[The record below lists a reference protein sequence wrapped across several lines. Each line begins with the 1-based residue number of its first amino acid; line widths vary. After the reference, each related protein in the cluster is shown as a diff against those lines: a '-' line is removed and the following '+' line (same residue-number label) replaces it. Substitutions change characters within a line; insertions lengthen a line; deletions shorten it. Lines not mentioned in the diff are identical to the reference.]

1 MSEVTKKM
9 KKFKTGKDRNARLG
23 KNPLSWFVFII
34 LAFCSFYVAYKL
46 IWGLLTS
53 FKDVN
58 EFMDNKLGF
67 PKEWAFENYL
77 YVFKNF
83 HITITNTQGVK
94 RVWIEQLFLNS
105 LMFAGIGALLQ
116 VATIAWVSYLVAKF
130 AYKLSNIIYT
140 MVLLVQV
147 IPLVNSS
154 AATLKLM
161 RNLGIYDT
169 YFSFWLMKLSFT
181 NMQFLLLYPSW
192 RAIPKDYSEAAIID
206 GAGEGMIFFKVN
218 LPMVMPLLL
227 TFILTNFVAY
237 WNDYMTPLI
246 YTPSQPTLSYGVYI
260 LTNTNIQGF
269 SRTPMRMS
277 TSYLAGVPMILVF
290 ILFRKQIMRKMSL
303 GGLKE

>member
-1 MSEVTKKM
+1 MSEVNQTT
-9 KKFKTGKDRNARLG
+9 KKFKTAKDRNARLG
-23 KNPLSWFVFII
+23 KNPLSWFVFIV
-34 LAFCSFYVAYKL
+34 LVFCSCYVGYKL
-46 IWGLLTS
+46 VWGLITS

-58 EFMDNKLGF
+58 EFMDNKLGL
-67 PKEWAFENYL
+67 PKRWAFENYL

-83 HITITNTQGVK
+83 YVPITSTAGIK
-94 RVWIEQLFLNS
+94 KVWIEQLFFNS
-105 LMFAGIGALLQ
+105 LMFAGVGALIQ

-130 AYKLSNIIYT
+130 DYKLSNFIYT
-140 MVLLVQV
+140 LVLLVQI

-161 RNLGIYDT
+161 RNLQIYDT
-169 YFSFWLMKLSFT
+169 YWSFWFMKVSFT
-181 NMQFLLLYPSW
+181 HMQFLLLYPSW
-192 RAIPKDYSEAAIID
+192 RAIPKDYSEAAVID
-206 GAGEGMIFFKVN
+206 GAGEWTIFLRVN

-227 TFILTNFVAY
+227 TFILTNFIAY

-290 ILFRKQIMRKMSL
+290 IIFRKQIMKKMSL